1 MPRHCPSTKSPLRSS
16 WRSPNALPRVPLLM
30 VVDSGGKSLQ
40 PWWDIQRMP
49 YEQQKEWF
57 YKAVPLGSGL
67 AGLRRY
73 LPVSW
78 RMPHGTRE
86 ITGVRQSVIYWGL

>member
-1 MPRHCPSTKSPLRSS
+1 
-16 WRSPNALPRVPLLM
+16 M
-30 VVDSGGKSLQ
+30 VVDSGGKSLHA
-40 PWWDIQRMP
+40 WWDIASMA

-57 YKAVPLGSGL
+57 YKAVPLG
-67 AGLRRY
+67 ADWR
-73 LPVSW
+73 VFDVTCQFV